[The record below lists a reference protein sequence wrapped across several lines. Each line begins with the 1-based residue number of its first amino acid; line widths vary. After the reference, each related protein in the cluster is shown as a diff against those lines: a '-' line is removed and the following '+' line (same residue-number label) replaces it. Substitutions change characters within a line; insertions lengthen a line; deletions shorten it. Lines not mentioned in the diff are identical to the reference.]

1 MLTTGFIFITLTLI
15 ILVIILF
22 KMDMPR
28 ASLPLGII
36 YIIFIIYQ
44 IPEKNKKTI
53 QEIPEE
59 LINTNN
65 SEILNKNQKKEKLK
79 PLNKKTE
86 QKRPIP
92 KPETKKKSTLPESKI
107 SIKKDSKKNKN
118 QKQIEKNQTASTLK
132 LMDIKICK
140 FIKKRTPVGSDI
152 IFSNSVDS
160 LYCYTR
166 IQNKG
171 TKKEV
176 KHIWYYEGNMMTQ
189 VRYNVKRSN
198 IYRSWTRKTIYPH
211 QIGRWRVDV
220 HDNNGTVIGSIN
232 FEIKKSYN

>member
-28 ASLPLGII
+28 ASLPLVII
-36 YIIFIIYQ
+36 YIIFLIYQ
-44 IPEKNKKTI
+44 IPEKNEKIVK
-53 QEIPEE
+53 EKNEKR
-59 LINTNN
+59 INTNF
-65 SEILNKNQKKEKLK
+65 SEKNNKNQKKENVETVKAK
-79 PLNKKTE
+79 AEQNK
-86 QKRPIP
+86 PIP
-92 KPETKKKSTLPESKI
+92 KIEIEKKSTLPESKV
-107 SIKKDSKKNKN
+107 SIKKDFKKNKN
-118 QKQIEKNQTASTLK
+118 QKQIEKNQRASSLK

-152 IFSNSVDS
+152 IFSNNIDS

-171 TKKEV
+171 RKKEV
-176 KHIWYYEGNMMTQ
+176 KHIWYYEGNIMTQ
-189 VRYNVKRSN
+189 VRYNVKRAN
-198 IYRSWTRKTIYPH
+198 IYRSWTKKTIYPH

-232 FEIKKSYN
+232 FEIKKSSN